1 MSLRI
6 RRLSWVAVLSALC
19 ACTVGASLAWAC
31 APSSW
36 GWGEPSTPESTPTSG
51 GDAGAGAP
59 AATPA
64 PAPAPAPA
72 ASPAP
77 AQATPSQPAQ
87 SQPTKSPAKTP
98 AQSPANRPS
107 PKQPAQSP
115 ANRPSQAFVPRSATG
130 VTAPS
135 AAQSS
140 GSAPQSASS
149 GRAGAARSHAAKKG
163 GKAVTPSRSTAT
175 VQAATDGSAW
185 SAAGAK
191 SPSLMPAASDPASS
205 TTNAG
210 TQLAWGAALLGLGLV
225 GLFGGL
231 AFAQARRRRSL
242 ARR

>member
-6 RRLSWVAVLSALC
+6 RRLSWVAVLSALS
-19 ACTVGASLAWAC
+19 ACIVGASVAWAC

-36 GWGEPSTPESTPTSG
+36 GWSAPSTPESTPTSG

-59 AATPA
+59 AATAAAA
-64 PAPAPAPA
+64 PAAAPA
-72 ASPAP
+72 ASLAP
-77 AQATPSQPAQ
+77 AQATASQPAQ
-87 SQPTKSPAKTP
+87 SQPAKSPAS
-98 AQSPANRPS
+98 SPA
-107 PKQPAQSP
+107 KQPARSP

-130 VTAPS
+130 VAAPS
-135 AAQSS
+135 VAQSS
-140 GSAPQSASS
+140 GSAAQSASS

-163 GKAVTPSRSTAT
+163 GKAITPSRSTAT

-205 TTNAG
+205 TANAG
-210 TQLAWGAALLGLGLV
+210 TQLGWGAALLGLGLV

-231 AFAQARRRRSL
+231 AFAQTRRRRSL

>member
-19 ACTVGASLAWAC
+19 ACIVGASVAWAC

-36 GWGEPSTPESTPTSG
+36 GWSAPSTPESTPTSG
-51 GDAGAGAP
+51 GDAGGGAAAATAAAAPAGAP
-59 AATPA
+59 AAAA
-64 PAPAPAPA
+64 PAAAPA
-72 ASPAP
+72 ASLAP
-77 AQATPSQPAQ
+77 AQATASQPAQ
-87 SQPTKSPAKTP
+87 SQPAKSPAS
-98 AQSPANRPS
+98 SPA
-107 PKQPAQSP
+107 KQPAQSP

-130 VTAPS
+130 VAAPS
-135 AAQSS
+135 VAQSS
-140 GSAPQSASS
+140 GSAAQSASS

-163 GKAVTPSRSTAT
+163 GKAITPSRSTAT

-185 SAAGAK
+185 SAAGGK
-191 SPSLMPAASDPASS
+191 SPSLMPAASDAASP

-210 TQLAWGAALLGLGLV
+210 TQLGWGAALLGLGLV

-231 AFAQARRRRSL
+231 AFAQTRRRRSL